1 MSDCPAMS
9 EDQFLETGVYKKMI
23 NRFGRIRALKDV
35 IGEAKKKA
43 AEIQAQNSAASGK
56 FDERG
61 QSLTNAELRSYKGA
75 TFDSADAAVDKR
87 YSYSTQETAG
97 MARGLFGNRKRNN
110 IFGN

>member
-1 MSDCPAMS
+1 MNSLAMRLS
-9 EDQFLETGVYKKMI
+9 RQTMDNVLNKI
-23 NRFGRIRALKDV
+23 
-35 IGEAKKKA
+35 KKA
-43 AEIQAQNSAASGK
+43 QKANARYDAQASGK

-61 QSLTNAELRSYKGA
+61 KSLTNAELRSYKGA

-97 MARGLFGNRKRNN
+97 QARGLFGNRKRNN

>member
-1 MSDCPAMS
+1 MNSLAMRLSRQTMDNVLKKIKNEQMANARSD
-9 EDQFLETGVYKKMI
+9 
-23 NRFGRIRALKDV
+23 
-35 IGEAKKKA
+35 
-43 AEIQAQNSAASGK
+43 AQASGK

-61 QSLTNAELRSYKGA
+61 KSLTNAELRSYKGA

-97 MARGLFGNRKRNN
+97 QARGLFGNRKRNN